1 MPRTVV
7 YAGCLLALLLT
18 AAPAQAQSTRD
29 KIFRECQDGALRG
42 DYSSREIRDARN
54 NIPDDIDQYSDCRD
68 VLSRALQARAGGG
81 DDGSGGAAGGAGGGG
96 AGGGGGSGGGGP
108 TLTPSTDADRTAL
121 DEAAKGGG
129 GALDVGGRSIVP
141 GKAGFGAD
149 AARNTLP
156 STLVVVLALLAA
168 AALASAVAPARR
180 RALPAVTGLG
190 SLIRRRV
197 LPGGP
202 R

>member
-1 MPRTVV
+1 MLRTAV
-7 YAGCLLALLLT
+7 YAGCLIALLLI

-29 KIFRECQDGALRG
+29 KIFRECQDGALQG

-68 VLSRALQARAGGG
+68 VLSRALSAGAGGG
-81 DDGSGGAAGGAGGGG
+81 SDAGGGAGGAGGG
-96 AGGGGGSGGGGP
+96 AGGGGGGGE
-108 TLTPSTDADRTAL
+108 TLTPSTDADRAAL
-121 DEAAKGGG
+121 DDAAAGGG
-129 GALDVGGRSIVP
+129 EALDVGGRSIVP
-141 GKAGFGAD
+141 GAAGFGAD

-156 STLVVVLALLAA
+156 STLIVVLALLAA
-168 AALASAVAPARR
+168 AAAASAAPLARR
-180 RALPAVTGLG
+180 HALPAVAALG

-197 LPGGP
+197 LPGGT

>member
-1 MPRTVV
+1 MLRTAV
-7 YAGCLLALLLT
+7 YAGCLLALLVT

-68 VLSRALQARAGGG
+68 VLSRALTAGAGGG
-81 DDGSGGAAGGAGGGG
+81 GDGSSGGAGGAAAGGGG
-96 AGGGGGSGGGGP
+96 AGGGGGGGP
-108 TLTPSTDADRTAL
+108 ALTPSTDADRAAL
-121 DEAAKGGG
+121 EEAARGGG
-129 GALDVGGRSIVP
+129 EALDVGGRSIAP
-141 GKAGFGAD
+141 GVAGFGAD

-156 STLVVVLALLAA
+156 TTLIVVLALLALA
-168 AALASAVAPARR
+168 AIASAAPVARR
-180 RALPAVTGLG
+180 RAFPAVAGLG

-197 LPGGP
+197 LPGGT

>member
-1 MPRTVV
+1 MLRSAV
-7 YAGCLLALLLT
+7 YAGCLIALLLI

-29 KIFRECQDGALRG
+29 KIFRECQDGVLQG
-42 DYSSREIRDARN
+42 DYSFREIRDARN

-68 VLSRALQARAGGG
+68 VLSRALQARAGG
-81 DDGSGGAAGGAGGGG
+81 DDAGSGG
-96 AGGGGGSGGGGP
+96 AGGGGGSGGGRGGQS
-108 TLTPSTDADRTAL
+108 LTPSTDADRAAL
-121 DEAAKGGG
+121 DDAAKGGG

-141 GKAGFGAD
+141 GAAGFGAD

-168 AALASAVAPARR
+168 AAAASAAPLARR
-180 RALPAVTGLG
+180 RALPAVAALG

-197 LPGGP
+197 LPGGT

>member
-29 KIFRECQDGALRG
+29 KIFRECQDGALQG

-68 VLSRALQARAGGG
+68 VLSRALQTGAGGG
-81 DDGSGGAAGGAGGGG
+81 GDGSGGGAGGAGGGG
-96 AGGGGGSGGGGP
+96 GGGAGP
-108 TLTPSTDADRTAL
+108 TLTPSSDADQAAL
-121 DEAAKGGG
+121 DDAANGG

-141 GKAGFGAD
+141 GQAGFGAD
-149 AARNTLP
+149 AARNTVP
-156 STLVVVLALLAA
+156 SSLIVVLALLAA
-168 AALASAVAPARR
+168 AALASAAPLVRR
-180 RALPAVTGLG
+180 RGLPAVAGLG

-197 LPGGP
+197 LPGGT

>member
-1 MPRTVV
+1 MLRTVV
-7 YAGCLLALLLT
+7 YVGCLIALLLT

-29 KIFRECQDGALRG
+29 KIFRECQDGALQG
-42 DYSSREIRDARN
+42 DYSLREIRDARN

-68 VLSRALQARAGGG
+68 VLSRALQAGAGGDG
-81 DDGSGGAAGGAGGGG
+81 AGSGGAAGGAGGGG
-96 AGGGGGSGGGGP
+96 GSGGGGE
-108 TLTPSTDADRTAL
+108 TLTPSTDADRAAL
-121 DEAAKGGG
+121 EDAAKGGG

-141 GKAGFGAD
+141 GAAGFSAD

-156 STLVVVLALLAA
+156 STLIVVLALLAA
-168 AALASAVAPARR
+168 AAVASAGPLARR
-180 RALPAVTGLG
+180 RGLPAVAALG

-197 LPGGP
+197 LPGGT